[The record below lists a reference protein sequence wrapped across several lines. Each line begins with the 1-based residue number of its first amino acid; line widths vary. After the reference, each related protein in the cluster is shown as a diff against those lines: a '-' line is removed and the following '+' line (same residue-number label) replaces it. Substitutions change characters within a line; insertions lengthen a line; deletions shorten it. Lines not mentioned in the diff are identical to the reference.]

1 MRREAGKRCPPDAG
15 LPAEGPHLSDGGDF
29 AVPPPGDS
37 ARWHAAC
44 LLTVM
49 PHEPSIYRRF
59 LLMVALT
66 ASSAH
71 AQLAPS
77 TAAVPKMPAAQPPA
91 FQELA
96 QLETLAKTAAVEA
109 LPPLTDTQR
118 LVVGP
123 LQPRLQLAVCNDKVE
138 SKRAPGVQM
147 AGRVMI
153 ELRCN
158 GNAPWHLYVPVKVV
172 GTTAVVVAAHA
183 LVAGTVLT
191 DKDLSVE
198 QRDMVGLPPGYLN
211 DPSIAIGLTAGRG
224 ISGGAIMT
232 NQQLLGAQ
240 AVQRGQTVTLI
251 ANAGGISVRMAGR
264 ALSDGFIN
272 QRVRVENLSSGKIV
286 EGIATSAQVVQI
298 NF

>member
-1 MRREAGKRCPPDAG
+1 
-15 LPAEGPHLSDGGDF
+15 
-29 AVPPPGDS
+29 
-37 ARWHAAC
+37 
-44 LLTVM
+44 M
-49 PHEPSIYRRF
+49 PHEPSIYRHL
-59 LLMVALT
+59 LLMAVLT
-66 ASSAH
+66 VTCARAQAPAGSPVQTPSAPR
-71 AQLAPS
+71 A
-77 TAAVPKMPAAQPPA
+77 A
-91 FQELA
+91 FQDVA
-96 QLETLAKTAAVEA
+96 DLETLAKNAAVQA

-123 LQPRLQLAVCNDKVE
+123 LQPRLQLAVCDNKVD
-138 SKRAPGVQM
+138 SKRAPGTQM
-147 AGRVMI
+147 QGRVMI
-153 ELRCN
+153 ELRCD
-158 GNAPWHLYVPVKVV
+158 GKTPWHLYVPVKVV

-183 LVAGTVLT
+183 LIAGTVLT
-191 DKDLSVE
+191 DKDLAVE

-224 ISGGAIMT
+224 VSGGAIVT

-251 ANAGGISVRMAGR
+251 ADAGGISVRMAGR

-272 QRVRVENLSSGKIV
+272 QRVRVQNLSSGKIV

>member
-1 MRREAGKRCPPDAG
+1 
-15 LPAEGPHLSDGGDF
+15 
-29 AVPPPGDS
+29 
-37 ARWHAAC
+37 
-44 LLTVM
+44 
-49 PHEPSIYRRF
+49 
-59 LLMVALT
+59 MVALT
-66 ASSAH
+66 VSSAH
-71 AQLAPS
+71 AQLPS
-77 TAAVPKMPAAQPPA
+77 GPSVPHAA
-91 FQELA
+91 FQDLA
-96 QLETLAKTAAVEA
+96 ALETLAKSAAVQA

-123 LQPRLQLAVCNDKVE
+123 IQPRLQLAVCDNKLE
-138 SKRAPGVQM
+138 SKRAPGVQV

-158 GNAPWHLYVPVKVV
+158 GNTPWHLYVPVKVV
-172 GTTAVVVAAHA
+172 GTTTVVVAAHA

-251 ANAGGISVRMAGR
+251 ANAGGISVRMTGR

>member
-1 MRREAGKRCPPDAG
+1 MAYVPQTPSAPRAAFEDV
-15 LPAEGPHLSDGGDF
+15 AE
-29 AVPPPGDS
+29 
-37 ARWHAAC
+37 
-44 LLTVM
+44 
-49 PHEPSIYRRF
+49 
-59 LLMVALT
+59 
-66 ASSAH
+66 
-71 AQLAPS
+71 
-77 TAAVPKMPAAQPPA
+77 
-91 FQELA
+91 
-96 QLETLAKTAAVEA
+96 LETLAKNAAVQA
-109 LPPLTDTQR
+109 LPPLTNTQR

-123 LQPRLQLAVCNDKVE
+123 LQPRLQLAVCDNKVD
-138 SKRAPGVQM
+138 SKRAPGTQM
-147 AGRVMI
+147 QGRVMI
-153 ELRCN
+153 ELRCD
-158 GNAPWHLYVPVKVV
+158 GKTPWHLYVPVKVV

-191 DKDLSVE
+191 DKDLAVE

-224 ISGGAIMT
+224 VSGGAIVT

-251 ANAGGISVRMAGR
+251 ADAGGISVRMAGK

>member
-1 MRREAGKRCPPDAG
+1 M
-15 LPAEGPHLSDGGDF
+15 
-29 AVPPPGDS
+29 
-37 ARWHAAC
+37 AA
-44 LLTVM
+44 LTVSSVQAQV
-49 PHEPSIYRRF
+49 PSSTP
-59 LLMVALT
+59 MA
-66 ASSAH
+66 
-71 AQLAPS
+71 
-77 TAAVPKMPAAQPPA
+77 TAARTPSAQPVT
-91 FQELA
+91 FQDLA
-96 QLETLAKTAAVEA
+96 QLETLAKTEAVQA

-123 LQPRLQLAVCNDKVE
+123 LQPRLQLAPCDNKVE

-147 AGRVMI
+147 PGRVMI

-191 DKDLSVE
+191 NKDLSVE

-224 ISGGAIMT
+224 VSGGAIVT

-251 ANAGGISVRMAGR
+251 ADAGGISVRMAGR

>member
-1 MRREAGKRCPPDAG
+1 MTPYGGRFSRIRGPHEVTGWFSVRGA
-15 LPAEGPHLSDGGDF
+15 LPASIRH
-29 AVPPPGDS
+29 
-37 ARWHAAC
+37 WHDTC
-44 LLTVM
+44 SYTVM
-49 PHEPSIYRRF
+49 PHTPSISRR
-59 LLMVALT
+59 LIITAVLT
-66 ASSAH
+66 VTAAH
-71 AQLAPS
+71 AQIPAKPTPANTEFQNVAELEKLA
-77 TAAVPKMPAAQPPA
+77 AAAAQ
-91 FQELA
+91 Q
-96 QLETLAKTAAVEA
+96 A
-109 LPPLTDTQR
+109 LPALTDTQR

-123 LQPRLQLAVCNDKVE
+123 IQPRLQLAVCDNRVE
-138 SKRAPGVQM
+138 STKAPGVQT

-153 ELRCN
+153 ELRC
-158 GNAPWHLYVPVKVV
+158 GGTKPWHLYVPVKVV

-183 LVAGTVLT
+183 LIAGTVLT
-191 DKDLSVE
+191 EKDLSVE
-198 QRDMVGLPPGYLN
+198 QRDMIGLPPGYLN
-211 DPSIAIGLTAGRG
+211 DPAIAVGLTAGRG

-251 ANAGGISVRMAGR
+251 ADAGGISVRMAGR

>member
-1 MRREAGKRCPPDAG
+1 M
-15 LPAEGPHLSDGGDF
+15 LI
-29 AVPPPGDS
+29 
-37 ARWHAAC
+37 AALAAPC
-44 LLTVM
+44 
-49 PHEPSIYRRF
+49 
-59 LLMVALT
+59 
-66 ASSAH
+66 AH
-71 AQLAPS
+71 AQTPTPPSPANAAFQDVAELEKLAG
-77 TAAVPKMPAAQPPA
+77 TAAQ
-91 FQELA
+91 Q
-96 QLETLAKTAAVEA
+96 A
-109 LPPLTDTQR
+109 LPPLTATQR

-123 LQPRLQLAVCNDKVE
+123 IQPRLQLAVCDNRVDSTK
-138 SKRAPGVQM
+138 APGVQSP
-147 AGRVMI
+147 GRVMI
-153 ELRCN
+153 ELRC
-158 GNAPWHLYVPVKVV
+158 GGSKPWHLYVPVKVV

-198 QRDMVGLPPGYLN
+198 QRDMLGLPPGYLN
-211 DPSIAIGLTAGRG
+211 DPAIAIGLTAGRG

-251 ANAGGISVRMAGR
+251 ADAGGISVRMAGK

-286 EGIATSAQVVQI
+286 EGIARSAQVVEI

>member
-1 MRREAGKRCPPDAG
+1 MT
-15 LPAEGPHLSDGGDF
+15 
-29 AVPPPGDS
+29 V
-37 ARWHAAC
+37 
-44 LLTVM
+44 LTVTYARAQVPAGSPM
-49 PHEPSIYRRF
+49 ADVPQTPSVPRAAF
-59 LLMVALT
+59 QDVTELEAL
-66 ASSAH
+66 AR
-71 AQLAPS
+71 
-77 TAAVPKMPAAQPPA
+77 TAAVQ
-91 FQELA
+91 
-96 QLETLAKTAAVEA
+96 A
-109 LPPLTDTQR
+109 LPPLNDTQR

-123 LQPRLQLAVCNDKVE
+123 VQPRLRLAVCDNKVN
-138 SKRAPGVQM
+138 STRAPGIQTP
-147 AGRVMI
+147 GRVMI

-158 GNAPWHLYVPVKVV
+158 GPTPWHLYVPVKVV

-191 DKDLSVE
+191 GKDLTVE
-198 QRDMVGLPPGYLN
+198 QRDLLGLPPGYLN

-224 ISGGAIMT
+224 ISGGAIVT

-251 ANAGGISVRMAGR
+251 ADAGGISVRMAGR

>member
-1 MRREAGKRCPPDAG
+1 
-15 LPAEGPHLSDGGDF
+15 
-29 AVPPPGDS
+29 
-37 ARWHAAC
+37 
-44 LLTVM
+44 M
-49 PHEPSIYRRF
+49 PHTPSIYRH
-59 LLMVALT
+59 LLL
-66 ASSAH
+66 
-71 AQLAPS
+71 
-77 TAAVPKMPAAQPPA
+77 AAVLTVTCARAQAPAGTPMTLSPPTQSA
-91 FQELA
+91 PRAALQDVAE
-96 QLETLAKTAAVEA
+96 LETFAKNAALQA
-109 LPPLTDTQR
+109 LPPLTATQR

-123 LQPRLQLAVCNDKVE
+123 LQPRLQLAVCSNKVE
-138 SKRAPGVQM
+138 SKRAPGVQTP
-147 AGRVMI
+147 GRVMI
-153 ELRCN
+153 ELRCD
-158 GNAPWHLYVPVKVV
+158 GQTPWHLYVPVKVV

-191 DKDLSVE
+191 DKDLAVE
-198 QRDMVGLPPGYLN
+198 QRDMIGLPPGYLN

-224 ISGGAIMT
+224 VSGGAIVT

-251 ANAGGISVRMAGR
+251 ADAGGISVRMAGK

>member
-1 MRREAGKRCPPDAG
+1 
-15 LPAEGPHLSDGGDF
+15 
-29 AVPPPGDS
+29 V
-37 ARWHAAC
+37 
-44 LLTVM
+44 
-49 PHEPSIYRRF
+49 
-59 LLMVALT
+59 VALT
-66 ASSAH
+66 VSSA
-71 AQLAPS
+71 L
-77 TAAVPKMPAAQPPA
+77 AQPPA
-91 FQELA
+91 GPGAPHAAFEDA
-96 QLETLAKTAAVEA
+96 AVLETLAKSEAVKA

-123 LQPRLQLAVCNDKVE
+123 LQPRLQLAQCDDKVE
-138 SKRAPGVQM
+138 AKRAPGVQM

-158 GNAPWHLYVPVKVV
+158 GNTPWHLYVPVKVI

-183 LVAGTVLT
+183 IVAGTVLT

-240 AVQRGQTVTLI
+240 AVQRGQTVTLV

-272 QRVRVENLSSGKIV
+272 QRVRVENLSSGKVV
-286 EGIATSAQVVQI
+286 EGIAISAQVVQI